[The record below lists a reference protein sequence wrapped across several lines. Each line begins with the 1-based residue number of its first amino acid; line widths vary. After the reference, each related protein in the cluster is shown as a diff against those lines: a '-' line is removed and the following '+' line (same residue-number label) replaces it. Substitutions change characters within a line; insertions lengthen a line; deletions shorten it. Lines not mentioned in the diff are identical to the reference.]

1 MISEDKPNPF
11 QVLGLSTDATKAK
24 IVARG
29 QELYDTAETDEQR
42 QLYRWAKE
50 QLLINPRTRLEYEL
64 FEPPDTQYENL
75 EWENFIR
82 THKRSPVRPETVLSP
97 SIEDFDVGTLLQLLL
112 QDMLAVPEADITA
125 AIHAVPFVPK
135 RKPPLEVQDV
145 IFG

>member
-11 QVLGLSTDATKAK
+11 QILGLPADATKAD

-50 QLLINPRTRLEYEL
+50 QLLTNPRTRLAYEL
-64 FEPPDTQYENL
+64 FELPDTQYENL

-82 THKRSPVRPETVLSP
+82 THKRRPVRPETVSSP
-97 SIEDFDVGTLLQLLL
+97 GIEDFDVGALLQLLL

-125 AIHAVPFVPK
+125 AIHAVPFALK
-135 RKPPLEVQDV
+135 RKPPLEVRDV